1 MESNE
6 SNHSENCNQLENITT
21 EITTNNHNE
30 IINSTLDDN
39 NDIQTSN
46 ETMEIQVEI
55 NNENVNDLI
64 NNENIKLTIDENQ
77 LNDYEFNQQL
87 QEHSIDLVTNVVEV
101 NSSNPV
107 EKNSIHE
114 EINDKSMNEIM
125 LNEQSSL
132 IDDINKQPQR
142 PPPPKPTSTSLS
154 YTDDDDH
161 HHNNNDNNN
170 NNTVSIN
177 DVMKV
182 EVINDQ
188 NEIDQSMISE
198 QLIDDPHDHEHPN
211 QHKRPSLKSNIKHA
225 FTNIRK
231 SFKREDKS
239 SMKHVDE
246 QHMIKNDK
254 LVDNSQQ
261 RQQYHMTT
269 YKYKVKNNLSNS
281 PPPPPPPPPPPA
293 PPAPPMSTVYQH
305 RQYYQTVDE
314 LHENQSQMS
323 NTQSLNISLSDSSPS
338 LIKRKEDIEIVNSLE
353 IIAPPAIPTKM
364 SSDPNNPIYVNHSI
378 RPNRPP
384 TIDRKEIDEH
394 GKHIYANSREL
405 NEQKAKEFTASAIVD
420 SVISNYEDYW
430 TNDLHNRKTYSQPTN
445 INYRQDYIT
454 RSEQTTPKQPIKSH
468 IHLSNDYNHK
478 LQMTSDNNNYYYTQS
493 QLSSP
498 KPTRPIHPPL
508 LSPMDYVIHN
518 KHDID
523 KQRLDMINSMHKD
536 NKFIVDDHEQY
547 NDTIGYHHIENSDY
561 PSRFRER
568 IHTYQPTHTATTL
581 SYNNEFN
588 QNGTLKAYK
597 PKIKAEQYKCSEVY
611 SWPPKFP
618 KLKRRKT
625 NPPKQIHTGQEH
637 IVIKQQ
643 LRTSAPVIRQNESNT
658 EPIHC
663 IKVNN
668 QYQPS
673 NYKADR
679 NASPERQV
687 TSLHSLQRST
697 LLEKSNRNSGTES
710 RDQLLIAD
718 YKQMPGNQ
726 IGESMKAN
734 TLALPYYTKMLSNK
748 QFNKF
753 HSITKHSENND
764 KNNIVVSSD
773 VLRSDSLKSSHAL
786 HDAMTTIYALLQC
799 NQQSNNIM
807 VNNNNGNNN
816 KEEYKKLLIHCLSE
830 YLFSCMKLYSLDL
843 HGDYATFVYPL
854 KYFNEQL
861 WYKYGYIDHWYDVII
876 VCEPNTNYEY
886 VLLNEFSTTIKF
898 PTKTFD
904 KLLTNWLDNQTTKT
918 PLTHNSFVLNTKK
931 TNSKEKTSDEKLLHS
946 ITIATTLKT
955 VLNSFEKQQQMKK
968 IIKINMNMK
977 ETMKPIS

>member
-1 MESNE
+1 
-6 SNHSENCNQLENITT
+6 
-21 EITTNNHNE
+21 
-30 IINSTLDDN
+30 
-39 NDIQTSN
+39 
-46 ETMEIQVEI
+46 
-55 NNENVNDLI
+55 
-64 NNENIKLTIDENQ
+64 
-77 LNDYEFNQQL
+77 
-87 QEHSIDLVTNVVEV
+87 
-101 NSSNPV
+101 
-107 EKNSIHE
+107 
-114 EINDKSMNEIM
+114 
-125 LNEQSSL
+125 
-132 IDDINKQPQR
+132 
-142 PPPPKPTSTSLS
+142 
-154 YTDDDDH
+154 
-161 HHNNNDNNN
+161 
-170 NNTVSIN
+170 
-177 DVMKV
+177 
-182 EVINDQ
+182 
-188 NEIDQSMISE
+188 
-198 QLIDDPHDHEHPN
+198 
-211 QHKRPSLKSNIKHA
+211 
-225 FTNIRK
+225 
-231 SFKREDKS
+231 
-239 SMKHVDE
+239 
-246 QHMIKNDK
+246 
-254 LVDNSQQ
+254 
-261 RQQYHMTT
+261 
-269 YKYKVKNNLSNS
+269 
-281 PPPPPPPPPPPA
+281 
-293 PPAPPMSTVYQH
+293 
-305 RQYYQTVDE
+305 
-314 LHENQSQMS
+314 
-323 NTQSLNISLSDSSPS
+323 
-338 LIKRKEDIEIVNSLE
+338 
-353 IIAPPAIPTKM
+353 M

-405 NEQKAKEFTASAIVD
+405 NEQK
-420 SVISNYEDYW
+420 
-430 TNDLHNRKTYSQPTN
+430 
-445 INYRQDYIT
+445 
-454 RSEQTTPKQPIKSH
+454 
-468 IHLSNDYNHK
+468 
-478 LQMTSDNNNYYYTQS
+478 
-493 QLSSP
+493 
-498 KPTRPIHPPL
+498 
-508 LSPMDYVIHN
+508 
-518 KHDID
+518 
-523 KQRLDMINSMHKD
+523 
-536 NKFIVDDHEQY
+536 
-547 NDTIGYHHIENSDY
+547 NSDY

-643 LRTSAPVIRQNESNT
+643 LRTSAPVIRQTESNI

-718 YKQMPGNQ
+718 YKQRPGNQ

-748 QFNKF
+748 QFNKL
-753 HSITKHSENND
+753 HSTTKHPENND
-764 KNNIVVSSD
+764 KNNIVVSSE

-807 VNNNNGNNN
+807 VNNN

-861 WYKYGYIDHWYDVII
+861 WYKYGYIDHWYDVTI

-886 VLLNEFSTTIKF
+886 VL
-898 PTKTFD
+898 
-904 KLLTNWLDNQTTKT
+904 
-918 PLTHNSFVLNTKK
+918 
-931 TNSKEKTSDEKLLHS
+931 
-946 ITIATTLKT
+946 
-955 VLNSFEKQQQMKK
+955 
-968 IIKINMNMK
+968 
-977 ETMKPIS
+977 

>member
-405 NEQKAKEFTASAIVD
+405 NEQKPSSIQYQPYHSYTVRPEQRIL
-420 SVISNYEDYW
+420 SVNDNITGSLNRRYPYEY
-430 TNDLHNRKTYSQPTN
+430 
-445 INYRQDYIT
+445 
-454 RSEQTTPKQPIKSH
+454 EQ
-468 IHLSNDYNHK
+468 
-478 LQMTSDNNNYYYTQS
+478 YYY
-493 QLSSP
+493 SP
-498 KPTRPIHPPL
+498 DTTRRIQT
-508 LSPMDYVIHN
+508 M
-518 KHDID
+518 
-523 KQRLDMINSMHKD
+523 R
-536 NKFIVDDHEQY
+536 
-547 NDTIGYHHIENSDY
+547 NSDY

-726 IGESMKAN
+726 TSSVLIRYRPQIGESMKAN

-886 VLLNEFSTTIKF
+886 VLLT
-898 PTKTFD
+898 
-904 KLLTNWLDNQTTKT
+904 
-918 PLTHNSFVLNTKK
+918 
-931 TNSKEKTSDEKLLHS
+931 
-946 ITIATTLKT
+946 
-955 VLNSFEKQQQMKK
+955 
-968 IIKINMNMK
+968 NMK
-977 ETMKPIS
+977 D

>member
-77 LNDYEFNQQL
+77 LNDHEFNQQL
-87 QEHSIDLVTNVVEV
+87 QEHSIDLVTNVVDV

-107 EKNSIHE
+107 ETNSIHE

-125 LNEQSSL
+125 LNEQTSL

-161 HHNNNDNNN
+161 HHQNNNDNNN
-170 NNTVSIN
+170 NNTDSVN

-182 EVINDQ
+182 EVTNDQ

-231 SFKREDKS
+231 SFKRKDKS

-281 PPPPPPPPPPPA
+281 PPPPPPPPPPA

-384 TIDRKEIDEH
+384 TIDRKEID
-394 GKHIYANSREL
+394 
-405 NEQKAKEFTASAIVD
+405 
-420 SVISNYEDYW
+420 
-430 TNDLHNRKTYSQPTN
+430 
-445 INYRQDYIT
+445 
-454 RSEQTTPKQPIKSH
+454 
-468 IHLSNDYNHK
+468 
-478 LQMTSDNNNYYYTQS
+478 
-493 QLSSP
+493 
-498 KPTRPIHPPL
+498 
-508 LSPMDYVIHN
+508 
-518 KHDID
+518 
-523 KQRLDMINSMHKD
+523 
-536 NKFIVDDHEQY
+536 
-547 NDTIGYHHIENSDY
+547 NSDY

-748 QFNKF
+748 QFTKL
-753 HSITKHSENND
+753 HSTTKHPENND
-764 KNNIVVSSD
+764 KNNIVVSSE

-807 VNNNNGNNN
+807 VNNN

-886 VLLNEFSTTIKF
+886 VLLT
-898 PTKTFD
+898 
-904 KLLTNWLDNQTTKT
+904 
-918 PLTHNSFVLNTKK
+918 
-931 TNSKEKTSDEKLLHS
+931 
-946 ITIATTLKT
+946 
-955 VLNSFEKQQQMKK
+955 
-968 IIKINMNMK
+968 NMK
-977 ETMKPIS
+977 D

>member
-1 MESNE
+1 
-6 SNHSENCNQLENITT
+6 
-21 EITTNNHNE
+21 
-30 IINSTLDDN
+30 
-39 NDIQTSN
+39 
-46 ETMEIQVEI
+46 
-55 NNENVNDLI
+55 
-64 NNENIKLTIDENQ
+64 
-77 LNDYEFNQQL
+77 
-87 QEHSIDLVTNVVEV
+87 
-101 NSSNPV
+101 
-107 EKNSIHE
+107 
-114 EINDKSMNEIM
+114 MN
-125 LNEQSSL
+125 
-132 IDDINKQPQR
+132 
-142 PPPPKPTSTSLS
+142 
-154 YTDDDDH
+154 
-161 HHNNNDNNN
+161 
-170 NNTVSIN
+170 
-177 DVMKV
+177 
-182 EVINDQ
+182 
-188 NEIDQSMISE
+188 
-198 QLIDDPHDHEHPN
+198 
-211 QHKRPSLKSNIKHA
+211 
-225 FTNIRK
+225 
-231 SFKREDKS
+231 
-239 SMKHVDE
+239 
-246 QHMIKNDK
+246 
-254 LVDNSQQ
+254 
-261 RQQYHMTT
+261 
-269 YKYKVKNNLSNS
+269 
-281 PPPPPPPPPPPA
+281 
-293 PPAPPMSTVYQH
+293 
-305 RQYYQTVDE
+305 
-314 LHENQSQMS
+314 
-323 NTQSLNISLSDSSPS
+323 SLSDSSPS

-384 TIDRKEIDEH
+384 TIDRKEID
-394 GKHIYANSREL
+394 
-405 NEQKAKEFTASAIVD
+405 
-420 SVISNYEDYW
+420 
-430 TNDLHNRKTYSQPTN
+430 
-445 INYRQDYIT
+445 
-454 RSEQTTPKQPIKSH
+454 
-468 IHLSNDYNHK
+468 

-547 NDTIGYHHIENSDY
+547 NDTIGYHHIEPSSIQYQPYHSYTVRPEQRILSVNDNITGSLNRRY
-561 PSRFRER
+561 PYEYEHRFRER

-726 IGESMKAN
+726 TSSVLIRYR
-734 TLALPYYTKMLSNK
+734 P
-748 QFNKF
+748 Q
-753 HSITKHSENND
+753 HSENND

-955 VLNSFEKQQQMKK
+955 CKAIELNLTVDNILLILSSSNCLVIFKYSNHTDEASEHEISETTLKENKKTNIEQLLNYLHIEHHTLNDAINDLLKQLHEIIQQK
-968 IIKINMNMK
+968 IHFPEIMTTLLKSLTPPDWI
-977 ETMKPIS
+977 TMCVARVCLYNQTTE

>member
-1 MESNE
+1 MDFYWQCSGRWC
-6 SNHSENCNQLENITT
+6 SIITAKPDSGGLPFNKAGKYT
-21 EITTNNHNE
+21 FAELNV
-30 IINSTLDDN
+30 TL
-39 NDIQTSN
+39 IRT
-46 ETMEIQVEI
+46 
-55 NNENVNDLI
+55 
-64 NNENIKLTIDENQ
+64 
-77 LNDYEFNQQL
+77 
-87 QEHSIDLVTNVVEV
+87 
-101 NSSNPV
+101 
-107 EKNSIHE
+107 
-114 EINDKSMNEIM
+114 
-125 LNEQSSL
+125 
-132 IDDINKQPQR
+132 QR
-142 PPPPKPTSTSLS
+142 
-154 YTDDDDH
+154 
-161 HHNNNDNNN
+161 
-170 NNTVSIN
+170 
-177 DVMKV
+177 
-182 EVINDQ
+182 
-188 NEIDQSMISE
+188 
-198 QLIDDPHDHEHPN
+198 
-211 QHKRPSLKSNIKHA
+211 
-225 FTNIRK
+225 
-231 SFKREDKS
+231 
-239 SMKHVDE
+239 
-246 QHMIKNDK
+246 
-254 LVDNSQQ
+254 
-261 RQQYHMTT
+261 
-269 YKYKVKNNLSNS
+269 
-281 PPPPPPPPPPPA
+281 
-293 PPAPPMSTVYQH
+293 
-305 RQYYQTVDE
+305 
-314 LHENQSQMS
+314 
-323 NTQSLNISLSDSSPS
+323 SLSDSSPL

-536 NKFIVDDHEQY
+536 SKFIIDDHEQY
-547 NDTIGYHHIENSDY
+547 NDTIGYHHIEPSSIQYQPYHSYTVRPEQRILSVNDNITGSLNRRYPYEYEQYYYSPDTTRRIQTMRNSDY

-597 PKIKAEQYKCSEVY
+597 PKIKAEQYKCSEIY

-643 LRTSAPVIRQNESNT
+643 LRTSAPVIRQNESNI

-687 TSLHSLQRST
+687 TSLHSLQ
-697 LLEKSNRNSGTES
+697 GTES

-748 QFNKF
+748 QFNKL
-753 HSITKHSENND
+753 HSITKHPENND
-764 KNNIVVSSD
+764 KNNIVVSSE

-946 ITIATTLKT
+946 VTIATTLKT
-955 VLNSFEKQQQMKK
+955 VLNSFETTTTTEKDHQDKHEHEGDNEANLLTTCIKLCVLLSLSECLNKCKAIELNLTVDNILLILSSSNCLVIFKYSNHTDEASEHEISETTLKENKKSNIEQLLNYLHIEHHTLNDAINDLLKQLHEIIQQK
-968 IIKINMNMK
+968 IHFPEIMTTLLKSLTPPDWI
-977 ETMKPIS
+977 TMCVARVCLYNQTTE

>member
-405 NEQKAKEFTASAIVD
+405 NEQK
-420 SVISNYEDYW
+420 
-430 TNDLHNRKTYSQPTN
+430 
-445 INYRQDYIT
+445 
-454 RSEQTTPKQPIKSH
+454 
-468 IHLSNDYNHK
+468 
-478 LQMTSDNNNYYYTQS
+478 
-493 QLSSP
+493 
-498 KPTRPIHPPL
+498 
-508 LSPMDYVIHN
+508 
-518 KHDID
+518 
-523 KQRLDMINSMHKD
+523 
-536 NKFIVDDHEQY
+536 
-547 NDTIGYHHIENSDY
+547 NSDY

-955 VLNSFEKQQQMKK
+955 CKAIELNLTVDNILLILSSSNCLVIFKYSNHTDEASEHEISETTLKENKKTNIEQLLNYLHIEHHTLNDAINDLLKQLHEIIQQK
-968 IIKINMNMK
+968 IHFPEIMTTLLKSLTPPDWI
-977 ETMKPIS
+977 TMCVARVCLYNQTTE

>member
-384 TIDRKEIDEH
+384 TIDRKEID
-394 GKHIYANSREL
+394 
-405 NEQKAKEFTASAIVD
+405 
-420 SVISNYEDYW
+420 
-430 TNDLHNRKTYSQPTN
+430 
-445 INYRQDYIT
+445 
-454 RSEQTTPKQPIKSH
+454 
-468 IHLSNDYNHK
+468 
-478 LQMTSDNNNYYYTQS
+478 
-493 QLSSP
+493 
-498 KPTRPIHPPL
+498 
-508 LSPMDYVIHN
+508 
-518 KHDID
+518 
-523 KQRLDMINSMHKD
+523 
-536 NKFIVDDHEQY
+536 
-547 NDTIGYHHIENSDY
+547 NSDY

-955 VLNSFEKQQQMKK
+955 CKAIELNLTVDNILLILSSSNCLVIFKYSNHTDEASEHEISETTLKENKKTNIEQLLNYLHIEHHTLNDAINDLLKQLHEIIQQK
-968 IIKINMNMK
+968 IHFPEIMTTLLKSLTPPDWI
-977 ETMKPIS
+977 TMCVARVCLYNQTTE